1 MLRRRK
7 SLPFLDGLGAWLAV
21 ALLAIAA
28 ILLYTNLAS
37 AHESSTERTL
47 SAAGLTGED
56 VVELSR
62 DTVTGAVRYELSAR
76 TSVDAQQQ
84 QDLDPVY
91 ITTLGPPA
99 DGGQQAIVMPRSVT
113 VSEDDPWFGPFYT
126 LNDPDRSVSV
136 DILNDYG
143 FAIAINPSSG
153 LCSLPHYIGSSFAI
167 GYQTVARKGFYV
179 RRCPGFEHL
188 TSIRL
193 SVTTYPDNAG
203 YTVHYIRVISDSDP
217 TPTRSARTATPTRT
231 STPTQTPGFT
241 PSPTATPTA
250 TLEADAAATATA
262 TATLEADA
270 AATATPTA
278 TATATA
284 TGMTLSVP
292 ALTAEAAESAV
303 EVSWTAVGGAARYE
317 LWVWDRVNDWRQIG
331 GNSLTGTNYRH
342 SNVTAGT
349 TYYYAI
355 RAVNADGET
364 SAWSAYVPAT
374 APGGPLSVPAL
385 TAEAAGSE
393 VEVSWTAVAGA
404 ARYELWVWDS
414 VNGWRQIGGNTLAGT
429 TYTHSDVTAGTTYYY
444 QMRAVNAGAETS
456 AWSDLVP
463 ATVPAASLSVPA
475 LTAEATESAVE
486 LSWTA
491 VAGAARYE
499 LWVWDS
505 VNGWRQI
512 GGNTLTGTTYTHSDV
527 TAGTTYYYQM
537 RAVNGGG
544 GTSAWSIRVSETVP
558 AAQQ

>member
-21 ALLAIAA
+21 ALLAIVA

-91 ITTLGPPA
+91 ITTLRPPA
-99 DGGQQAIVMPRSVT
+99 DGGQQAIVMPASVT
-113 VSEDDPWFGPFYT
+113 VSDDDPWFGPFYT
-126 LNDPDRSVSV
+126 LNDPDRSVSI
-136 DILNDYG
+136 DILRRHG
-143 FAIAINPSSG
+143 FIAAIKAFKDSDSD
-153 LCSLPHYIGSSFAI
+153 LCSLPSYRDSSLAI
-167 GYQTVARKGFYV
+167 GYQTAAREGFYV

-188 TSIRL
+188 TSL
-193 SVTTYPDNAG
+193 NLTVTTYPDAEV
-203 YTVHYIRVISDSDP
+203 YTTHHIRIISYRDP
-217 TPTRSARTATPTRT
+217 TPTTSARTATPTQT

-250 TLEADAAATATA
+250 TLEADAAATATP

-317 LWVWDRVNDWRQIG
+317 LWVWDRVNEWRRLDEG
-331 GNSLTGTNYRH
+331 DLTGTTYND
-342 SNVTAGT
+342 SGITAGT
-349 TYYYAI
+349 NYYYFI
-355 RAVNADGET
+355 RAVNDAGQASD
-364 SAWSAYVPAT
+364 WSHYLAVAVPA
-374 APGGPLSVPAL
+374 APASASALSAPLLIAAAAQSSVVL
-385 TAEAAGSE
+385 
-393 VEVSWTAVAGA
+393 SWRAVAGA
-404 ARYELWVWDS
+404 VRYELWVWDS
-414 VNGWRQIGGNTLAGT
+414 VNEWQQLGGDNLSGT
-429 TYTHSDVTAGTTYYY
+429 AYTHTGVTAGTTYYY
-444 QMRAVNAGAETS
+444 TIRAVNAGGETS
-456 AWSDLVP
+456 DWSPYLMV
-463 ATVPAASLSVPA
+463 TVPAPPAS
-475 LTAEATESAVE
+475 
-486 LSWTA
+486 
-491 VAGAARYE
+491 
-499 LWVWDS
+499 
-505 VNGWRQI
+505 
-512 GGNTLTGTTYTHSDV
+512 
-527 TAGTTYYYQM
+527 
-537 RAVNGGG
+537 
-544 GTSAWSIRVSETVP
+544 
-558 AAQQ
+558 

>member
-47 SAAGLTGED
+47 SAPGLTGED

-91 ITTLGPPA
+91 ITTLRPPA

-113 VSEDDPWFGPFYT
+113 VSDDDPWFGPFYT
-126 LNDPDRSVSV
+126 LNDPDRSVSI

-143 FAIAINPSSG
+143 FAIAIRPSSG
-153 LCSLPHYIGSSFAI
+153 LCSLPGYISSSFAI
-167 GYQTVARKGFYV
+167 GYQIVATKGFYV

-231 STPTQTPGFT
+231 STPTQIPGFT

-250 TLEADAAATATA
+250 TLEADAAA
-262 TATLEADA
+262 
-270 AATATPTA
+270 AATAAATA

-284 TGMTLSVP
+284 TAMTLSVP
-292 ALTAEAAESAV
+292 ALTAEAAGSVV
-303 EVSWTAVGGAARYE
+303 ELSWTAVGGAVRFELWVWDRVNEWQQHGGDNLSGTAYTHSDLTAGTKYYYTIRAVNAGGETSDWAPYPSAGAPAAPASALSAPLLVAAPAENAVELSWTAAAGAVRYE
-317 LWVWDRVNDWRQIG
+317 LWVWDRVNEFEKLG
-331 GNSLTGTNYRH
+331 GDNLSGTAYTH
-342 SNVTAGT
+342 SGVTAGT
-349 TYYYAI
+349 KYHYTI

-364 SAWSAYVPAT
+364 SDWLQYV
-374 APGGPLSVPAL
+374 S
-385 TAEAAGSE
+385 
-393 VEVSWTAVAGA
+393 
-404 ARYELWVWDS
+404 
-414 VNGWRQIGGNTLAGT
+414 
-429 TYTHSDVTAGTTYYY
+429 VTA
-444 QMRAVNAGAETS
+444 
-456 AWSDLVP
+456 L
-463 ATVPAASLSVPA
+463 
-475 LTAEATESAVE
+475 
-486 LSWTA
+486 
-491 VAGAARYE
+491 
-499 LWVWDS
+499 
-505 VNGWRQI
+505 
-512 GGNTLTGTTYTHSDV
+512 
-527 TAGTTYYYQM
+527 
-537 RAVNGGG
+537 
-544 GTSAWSIRVSETVP
+544 
-558 AAQQ
+558 

>member
-28 ILLYTNLAS
+28 IPLYTNLAS

-99 DGGQQAIVMPRSVT
+99 DGGQQAIVMPASVT
-113 VSEDDPWFGPFYT
+113 VSDDDPWFGPFYT
-126 LNDPDRSVSV
+126 LNDPDRSVSI
-136 DILNDYG
+136 DILRRHG
-143 FAIAINPSSG
+143 FIAAIKAFKDSDSD
-153 LCSLPHYIGSSFAI
+153 LCSLPRYRDSSLAI
-167 GYQTVARKGFYV
+167 GYQTAAREGFYV

-188 TSIRL
+188 TSL
-193 SVTTYPDNAG
+193 NLTVTTYPDAEV
-203 YTVHYIRVISDSDP
+203 YTTHHIRIISYRDP
-217 TPTRSARTATPTRT
+217 TPTTSARTATPTQT

-250 TLEADAAATATA
+250 TLEADAAATATP

-303 EVSWTAVGGAARYE
+303 ELSWTAVSGAARYDF
-317 LWVWDRVNDWRQIG
+317 WVWDSVNEWRRLDEG
-331 GNSLTGTNYRH
+331 DLTGTTYND
-342 SNVTAGT
+342 SGITAGT
-349 TYYYAI
+349 NYYYFI
-355 RAVNADGET
+355 RAVNDAGQASD
-364 SAWSAYVPAT
+364 WSHYLAVAVPA
-374 APGGPLSVPAL
+374 APASASALSAPLLIAAAAQSSVVL
-385 TAEAAGSE
+385 
-393 VEVSWTAVAGA
+393 SWRAVAGA
-404 ARYELWVWDS
+404 VRYELWVWDS
-414 VNGWRQIGGNTLAGT
+414 VNEWQQLGGNTLAGT

-444 QMRAVNAGAETS
+444 QMRAVNAG
-456 AWSDLVP
+456 
-463 ATVPAASLSVPA
+463 
-475 LTAEATESAVE
+475 
-486 LSWTA
+486 
-491 VAGAARYE
+491 
-499 LWVWDS
+499 
-505 VNGWRQI
+505 
-512 GGNTLTGTTYTHSDV
+512 
-527 TAGTTYYYQM
+527 
-537 RAVNGGG
+537 G

>member
-1 MLRRRK
+1 M
-7 SLPFLDGLGAWLAV
+7 PFLDGLGVWLAV

-37 AHESSTERTL
+37 AHQSATERTL
-47 SAAGLTGED
+47 SAPALTAGAGED
-56 VVELSR
+56 SVELSR
-62 DTVTGAVRYELSAR
+62 DAVTGVVRYDLLAW

-84 QDLDPVY
+84 QDVDPVY
-91 ITTLGPPA
+91 ITTLGPPE
-99 DGGQQAIVMPRSVT
+99 DGFQQQIVMPRSVT

-126 LNDPDRSVSV
+126 LNDPDRSVSIDV
-136 DILNDYG
+136 LRRHG
-143 FAIAINPSSG
+143 FIAAIKAFKDSDSD
-153 LCSLPHYIGSSFAI
+153 LCSLPSYRDSSLAI
-167 GYQTVARKGFYV
+167 GYQTAAREGFYV

-188 TSIRL
+188 TSL
-193 SVTTYPDNAG
+193 NLTVTTYPDAEV
-203 YTVHYIRVISDSDP
+203 YTTHHIRIISYRDP
-217 TPTRSARTATPTRT
+217 TPTTSARSYRDPTPTTSARTATPTQT

-250 TLEADAAATATA
+250 TLEADAAATAT
-262 TATLEADA
+262 
-270 AATATPTA
+270 PTA

-284 TGMTLSVP
+284 MTLSVP
-292 ALTAEAAESAV
+292 VLTAEAAERAV
-303 EVSWTAVGGAARYE
+303 ELSWTAVSGAARYDF
-317 LWVWDRVNDWRQIG
+317 WVWDSVNEWRQIG
-331 GNSLTGTNYRH
+331 GNSLTGTNYTH
-342 SNVTAGT
+342 SDVTAGT

-355 RAVNADGET
+355 RAVNASGET
-364 SAWSAYVPAT
+364 SAWSVYVPAT
-374 APGGPLSVPAL
+374 VPGGSLSVPAL

-414 VNGWRQIGGNTLAGT
+414 VNKWRQIGGNTLAGT
-429 TYTHSDVTAGTTYYY
+429 TYTHSDVTAGTTYHYAV
-444 QMRAVNAGAETS
+444 RAVNAGAETS

-512 GGNTLTGTTYTHSDV
+512 GGNTLTGTTYTHSEV

-537 RAVNGGG
+537 RAVNAGG
-544 GTSAWSIRVSETVP
+544 GTSAWSIRMSETIP

>member
-21 ALLAIAA
+21 ALLAIVA

-136 DILNDYG
+136 DILRRHG
-143 FAIAINPSSG
+143 FIAAIKAFKDSDSD
-153 LCSLPHYIGSSFAI
+153 LCSLPSYRDSSLAI
-167 GYQTVARKGFYV
+167 GYQTAAREGFYV

-188 TSIRL
+188 TSL
-193 SVTTYPDNAG
+193 NLTVTTYPDAEV
-203 YTVHYIRVISDSDP
+203 YTTHHIRIISYRDP
-217 TPTRSARTATPTRT
+217 TPTTSARTATPTQT

-250 TLEADAAATATA
+250 TLEADAAATAT
-262 TATLEADA
+262 
-270 AATATPTA
+270 PTA

-284 TGMTLSVP
+284 MTLSVP
-292 ALTAEAAESAV
+292 VLTAEAAESAV
-303 EVSWTAVGGAARYE
+303 ELSWTAVSGAARYDF
-317 LWVWDRVNDWRQIG
+317 WVWDSVNEWRRLDEG
-331 GNSLTGTNYRH
+331 DLTGTTYND
-342 SNVTAGT
+342 SGITAGT
-349 TYYYAI
+349 NYYYFI
-355 RAVNADGET
+355 RAVNDAGQASD
-364 SAWSAYVPAT
+364 WSHYLAVAVPA
-374 APGGPLSVPAL
+374 APASASALSAPLLIAAAAQSSVVL
-385 TAEAAGSE
+385 
-393 VEVSWTAVAGA
+393 SWRAVAGA

-414 VNGWRQIGGNTLAGT
+414 VNEWQQLGGDNLSGT
-429 TYTHSDVTAGTTYYY
+429 AYTHTGVTAGTTYYY
-444 QMRAVNAGAETS
+444 TILAVTAGGETS
-456 AWSDLVP
+456 DWSQYLMV
-463 ATVPAASLSVPA
+463 TVPAPPAS
-475 LTAEATESAVE
+475 
-486 LSWTA
+486 
-491 VAGAARYE
+491 
-499 LWVWDS
+499 
-505 VNGWRQI
+505 
-512 GGNTLTGTTYTHSDV
+512 
-527 TAGTTYYYQM
+527 
-537 RAVNGGG
+537 
-544 GTSAWSIRVSETVP
+544 
-558 AAQQ
+558 

>member
-21 ALLAIAA
+21 VLLAIVA

-136 DILNDYG
+136 DILRRHG
-143 FAIAINPSSG
+143 FIAAIKAFKDSDSD
-153 LCSLPHYIGSSFAI
+153 LCSLPSYRDSSLAI
-167 GYQTVARKGFYV
+167 GYQTAAREGFYV

-188 TSIRL
+188 TSL
-193 SVTTYPDNAG
+193 NLTVTTYPDAEV
-203 YTVHYIRVISDSDP
+203 YTTHHIRIISYRDP
-217 TPTRSARTATPTRT
+217 TPTTSARTATPTQT

-241 PSPTATPTA
+241 PSPTATPTTSA
-250 TLEADAAATATA
+250 RTATPTQTSTPTQTPGFTPSPTA
-262 TATLEADA
+262 TPTATLEADA

-303 EVSWTAVGGAARYE
+303 EVSWTAVSGAARYDF
-317 LWVWDRVNDWRQIG
+317 WVWDSVNEWRRLDEG
-331 GNSLTGTNYRH
+331 DLTGTTYND
-342 SNVTAGT
+342 SGITAGT
-349 TYYYAI
+349 NYYYFI
-355 RAVNADGET
+355 RAVNDAGQASD
-364 SAWSAYVPAT
+364 WSHYLAVAVPA
-374 APGGPLSVPAL
+374 APASASALSAPLLIAAAAQSSVVL
-385 TAEAAGSE
+385 
-393 VEVSWTAVAGA
+393 SWRAVAGA
-404 ARYELWVWDS
+404 VRYELWVWDS
-414 VNGWRQIGGNTLAGT
+414 VNEWQQLGGDNLSGT
-429 TYTHSDVTAGTTYYY
+429 AYTHTGVTAGTTYYY
-444 QMRAVNAGAETS
+444 TILAVTAGGETS
-456 AWSDLVP
+456 DWSQYLMV
-463 ATVPAASLSVPA
+463 TVPAPPAS
-475 LTAEATESAVE
+475 
-486 LSWTA
+486 
-491 VAGAARYE
+491 
-499 LWVWDS
+499 
-505 VNGWRQI
+505 
-512 GGNTLTGTTYTHSDV
+512 
-527 TAGTTYYYQM
+527 
-537 RAVNGGG
+537 
-544 GTSAWSIRVSETVP
+544 
-558 AAQQ
+558 

>member
-47 SAAGLTGED
+47 SAPDLTGED

-62 DTVTGAVRYELSAR
+62 DAVTGAVRYELSAR

-99 DGGQQAIVMPRSVT
+99 DGGQQAIVMPASVT
-113 VSEDDPWFGPFYT
+113 VSDDDPWFGPFYT
-126 LNDPDRSVSV
+126 LNDPDRSVSI

-143 FAIAINPSSG
+143 FAIAINPSNG
-153 LCSLPHYIGSSFAI
+153 LCSLPRYITSSFAI
-167 GYQTVARKGFYV
+167 GYQTVATKGFYV

-217 TPTRSARTATPTRT
+217 TPTRSAPRATRTRT

-250 TLEADAAATATA
+250 TLEADAAATATP
-262 TATLEADA
+262 TA
-270 AATATPTA
+270 AATA

-284 TGMTLSVP
+284 TPTATGMTRSVP

-303 EVSWTAVGGAARYE
+303 EVSWTAVGGRGA
-317 LWVWDRVNDWRQIG
+317 LRVVGVGQGQRLGADWRKQPDG
-331 GNSLTGTNYRH
+331 HDLHALGRYSRDDLLLRH
-342 SNVTAGT
+342 PRSERRRRDERMVGL
-349 TYYYAI
+349 
-355 RAVNADGET
+355 RACDRTWG
-364 SAWSAYVPAT
+364 
-374 APGGPLSVPAL
+374 
-385 TAEAAGSE
+385 AA
-393 VEVSWTAVAGA
+393 VCAGA
-404 ARYELWVWDS
+404 D
-414 VNGWRQIGGNTLAGT
+414 
-429 TYTHSDVTAGTTYYY
+429 
-444 QMRAVNAGAETS
+444 
-456 AWSDLVP
+456 
-463 ATVPAASLSVPA
+463 
-475 LTAEATESAVE
+475 
-486 LSWTA
+486 
-491 VAGAARYE
+491 
-499 LWVWDS
+499 
-505 VNGWRQI
+505 
-512 GGNTLTGTTYTHSDV
+512 
-527 TAGTTYYYQM
+527 
-537 RAVNGGG
+537 GGG
-544 GTSAWSIRVSETVP
+544 GRECGGSELDGGGGRGALRAVGVGQRQRAGRRLEET
-558 AAQQ
+558 A

>member
-47 SAAGLTGED
+47 SAPDLTGED

-62 DTVTGAVRYELSAR
+62 DAVTGAVRYELSAR

-99 DGGQQAIVMPRSVT
+99 DGGQQAIVMPASVT
-113 VSEDDPWFGPFYT
+113 VSDDDPWFGPFYT
-126 LNDPDRSVSV
+126 LNDPDRSVSI

-143 FAIAINPSSG
+143 FAIAINPSNG
-153 LCSLPHYIGSSFAI
+153 LCSLPRYITSSFAI
-167 GYQTVARKGFYV
+167 GYQTVATKGFYV

-217 TPTRSARTATPTRT
+217 TPTRSAPRATRTRT

-250 TLEADAAATATA
+250 TLEADAAATAT
-262 TATLEADA
+262 
-270 AATATPTA
+270 PTA

-284 TGMTLSVP
+284 TGMTRSVP

-317 LWVWDRVNDWRQIG
+317 LWVWDRVNDWAQIG
-331 GNSLTGTNYRH
+331 GNSLTGTTYTH
-342 SNVTAGT
+342 SDVTAGT

-374 APGGPLSVPAL
+374 VPGVPLSVPAL
-385 TAEAAGSE
+385 TAEAAESA
-393 VEVSWTAVAGA
+393 VEVSWTAVVGA

-414 VNGWRQIGGNTLAGT
+414 VNEWAQIGGN
-429 TYTHSDVTAGTTYYY
+429 S
-444 QMRAVNAGAETS
+444 
-456 AWSDLVP
+456 
-463 ATVPAASLSVPA
+463 
-475 LTAEATESAVE
+475 
-486 LSWTA
+486 
-491 VAGAARYE
+491 
-499 LWVWDS
+499 
-505 VNGWRQI
+505 
-512 GGNTLTGTTYTHSDV
+512 LTGTTYTHSDV
-527 TAGTTYYYQM
+527 TAGTTYYYAI
-537 RAVNGGG
+537 RAVNADGE
-544 GTSAWSIRVSETVP
+544 TSAWSDFVPATVP

>member
-47 SAAGLTGED
+47 SAPDLTGED

-62 DTVTGAVRYELSAR
+62 DAVTGAVRYELSAR

-113 VSEDDPWFGPFYT
+113 VSDDDPWFGPFYT
-126 LNDPDRSVSV
+126 LNDPDRSVSI

-143 FAIAINPSSG
+143 FAIAIRPSSG
-153 LCSLPHYIGSSFAI
+153 LCSLPRYITSSFAI
-167 GYQTVARKGFYV
+167 GYQTVATKGFYV

-217 TPTRSARTATPTRT
+217 TPTRSAPRATRTRT
-231 STPTQTPGFT
+231 STPTQTPGLT

-250 TLEADAAATATA
+250 TLEADAAATAT
-262 TATLEADA
+262 
-270 AATATPTA
+270 PTA
-278 TATATA
+278 TATA
-284 TGMTLSVP
+284 MTLSVP
-292 ALTAEAAESAV
+292 ALTAEAA
-303 EVSWTAVGGAARYE
+303 
-317 LWVWDRVNDWRQIG
+317 
-331 GNSLTGTNYRH
+331 
-342 SNVTAGT
+342 
-349 TYYYAI
+349 
-355 RAVNADGET
+355 
-364 SAWSAYVPAT
+364 
-374 APGGPLSVPAL
+374 
-385 TAEAAGSE
+385 
-393 VEVSWTAVAGA
+393 
-404 ARYELWVWDS
+404 
-414 VNGWRQIGGNTLAGT
+414 
-429 TYTHSDVTAGTTYYY
+429 
-444 QMRAVNAGAETS
+444 
-456 AWSDLVP
+456 
-463 ATVPAASLSVPA
+463 
-475 LTAEATESAVE
+475 ESAVE

-499 LWVWDS
+499 LWVWDR
-505 VNGWRQI
+505 VNDWRRI
-512 GGNTLTGTTYTHSDV
+512 GGDNLSGTAYKYTGV
-527 TAGTTYYYQM
+527 TAGTNYYYTI
-537 RAVNGGG
+537 RAVNAGGQTSDWAPYPTAGVPPASESALSAPLLVATAAQSRVVLSWTAVAGAVRYELWVWDSVNEFQKLG
-544 GTSAWSIRVSETVP
+544 GDNLSGTMYTHTGVTAGRNYYYTIRAVNAGGETSDWLQYVSVTVP
-558 AAQQ
+558 